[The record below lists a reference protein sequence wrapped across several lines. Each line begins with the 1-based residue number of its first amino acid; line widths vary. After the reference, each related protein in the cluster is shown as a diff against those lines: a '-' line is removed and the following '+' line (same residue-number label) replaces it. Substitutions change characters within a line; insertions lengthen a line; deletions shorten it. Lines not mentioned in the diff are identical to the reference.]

1 MDDTKYETLS
11 VDDHSESDNG
21 TKPLLDSSLS
31 PKVTSW
37 QTKTVNRLRRLVP
50 PPARPILSQT
60 VLISYCAFSTTALVI
75 LTAIIL
81 SQQQQLLTSS
91 QQPKQIFQATFGA
104 DPSYMSLDHKY
115 DHLWEDLG
123 SKGLIIK
130 LPDADAGDN
139 GNGKPPTPASISM
152 FHQLHCL
159 SSLRN
164 ALQQSR
170 EGVDPG
176 LDWRDNDHWP
186 HCLDYLRK
194 TLLCRADNVV
204 ERRLVFDNGTVS
216 RFIDGSQDVRQCGD
230 NRRLIRIMREHGRVV
245 NTVPFP

>member
-1 MDDTKYETLS
+1 LS
-11 VDDHSESDNG
+11 
-21 TKPLLDSSLS
+21 
-31 PKVTSW
+31 
-37 QTKTVNRLRRLVP
+37 R
-50 PPARPILSQT
+50 T
-60 VLISYCAFSTTALVI
+60 VLISYCAFSTTILVI

-81 SQQQQLLTSS
+81 SQKQLLISS
-91 QQPKQIFQATFGA
+91 HQPKEIVQATFGA

-115 DHLWEDLG
+115 DHLWENLG

-130 LPDADAGDN
+130 LPDDASDN
-139 GNGKPPTPASISM
+139 EKPTPASISM

-194 TLLCRADNVV
+194 TLLCRADDVV
-204 ERRLVFDNGTVS
+204 ERRLVFDNRTVS

-230 NRRLIRIMREHGRVV
+230 NRRLIRIMREHGRLV